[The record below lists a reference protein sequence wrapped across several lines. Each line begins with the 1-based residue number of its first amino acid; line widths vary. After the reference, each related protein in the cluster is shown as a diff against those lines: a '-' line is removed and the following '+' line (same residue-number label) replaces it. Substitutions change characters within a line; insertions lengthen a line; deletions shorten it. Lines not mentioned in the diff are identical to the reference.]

1 MLRLSVLKRRGDFTL
16 QAAFAAPT
24 PGITALFGRSGSGK
38 TTLVDI
44 ISGLLSPDEGEV
56 RLGETLLT
64 DTRRAVSVPVER
76 RRIGYVF
83 QDPRLFPH
91 LSVAGNL
98 RYGARRAGPATP
110 VIVFDE
116 VVSLLGLDAHLQR
129 RPQSLSGGEKQR
141 VALGRALLSQ
151 PQLLLL
157 DEPLGSLD
165 VARRQEVLPYLE
177 ALRDRLSIPM
187 VYVSHE
193 FEEVLRLAT
202 HLVLLD
208 AGRVVAEGTVTA
220 MSLRPE
226 LRAIVGPEL
235 AGSVVEGVVTAVN
248 AAAGVAD
255 VAVGSGTLR
264 VSLRDAVPGTH
275 LRLQLLAR
283 DVILATRAID
293 GLSVRNAVCGAIA
306 EISPDVEDTVLVSV
320 DIGGALVLSRIT
332 RAALAALR
340 LHTGQPVWALMKAV
354 SMRGHA
360 FHAPALPQPM
370 RPEPPSRS
378 PS

>member
-1 MLRLSVLKRRGDFTL
+1 MLRVSVLKRRGNFTL

-24 PGITALFGRSGSGK
+24 PGVTALFGRSGSGK

-44 ISGLLSPDEGEV
+44 ISGLLPADAGEV
-56 RLGETLLT
+56 RLGDTVLT
-64 DTRRAVSVPVER
+64 DTRASRSLPVER

-83 QDPRLFPH
+83 QDSRLFPH

-98 RYGARRAGPATP
+98 RYGAARAGPATP

-116 VVSLLGLDAHLQR
+116 VVNLLGLRALLHR
-129 RPQSLSGGEKQR
+129 RPRELSGGEKQR

-177 ALRDRLSIPM
+177 ALRDRLLIPM

-202 HLVLLD
+202 HLVLLEG
-208 AGRVVAEGTVTA
+208 GRVVAEGTVGE

-226 LRAIVGPEL
+226 LRSIVGPDL
-235 AGSVVEGVVTAVN
+235 AGAVLEGVVTACN
-248 AAAGVAD
+248 EEAGVAD
-255 VAVGSGTLR
+255 LAVGSGTLR
-264 VSLRDAVPGTH
+264 LSLRDAPPGTR
-275 LRLQLLAR
+275 LRLQILAR
-283 DVILATRAID
+283 DVILSTREIA

-306 EISPDVEDTVLVSV
+306 QISADEEDTVLVSV
-320 DIGGALVLSRIT
+320 DVGGAIVLARIT
-332 RAALAALR
+332 RAALAALG
-340 LHTGQPVWALMKAV
+340 LHTGQPIWALVKAV

-360 FHAPALPQPM
+360 FRAPM
-370 RPEPPSRS
+370 VRPEPPSRS

>member
-1 MLRLSVLKRRGDFTL
+1 MLRVSVRRRRGDFTL
-16 QAAFAAPT
+16 QADFAAPT
-24 PGITALFGRSGSGK
+24 PGVTALFGRSGSGK

-56 RLGETLLT
+56 RLGDTLLT
-64 DTRRAVSVPVER
+64 DTRQAASLAVER

-83 QDPRLFPH
+83 QDARLFPH
-91 LSVAGNL
+91 LSVTGNL
-98 RYGARRAGPATP
+98 RYGAERAGPETP

-116 VVSLLGLDAHLQR
+116 VVSLLGLGGLLQR
-129 RPQSLSGGEKQR
+129 RPQGLSGGEKQR

-165 VARRQEVLPYLE
+165 LARRQEVLPYLE
-177 ALRDRLSIPM
+177 ALRDRLLIPM

-208 AGRVVAEGTVTA
+208 AGRVVMEGPVSEV
-220 MSLRPE
+220 SLRAE
-226 LRAIVGPEL
+226 LRSIVGPDL
-235 AGSVVEGVVTAVN
+235 TGSVLEGVVTAVN
-248 AAAGVAD
+248 EAAGVAD
-255 VAVGSGTLR
+255 LAVGSGTLR
-264 VSLRDAVPGTH
+264 LSLRGAAPGTR

-283 DVILATRAID
+283 DVILSTREIA
-293 GLSVRNAVCGAIA
+293 GLSVRNAVCGTIA
-306 EISPDVEDTVLVSV
+306 EIAADEQDTVLVSV
-320 DIGGALVLSRIT
+320 DIGGAIILARIT
-332 RAALAALR
+332 RAALAALG
-340 LHTGQPVWALMKAV
+340 LHTGQPIWALVKAV

-360 FHAPALPQPM
+360 FRAPR

>member
-1 MLRLSVLKRRGDFTL
+1 MLRVSVRKRRGDFTL

-24 PGITALFGRSGSGK
+24 PGVTALFGPSGSGK
-38 TTLVDI
+38 STLVDI

-56 RLGETLLT
+56 RLGDTLLT
-64 DTRRAVSVPVER
+64 DTRLSASLPVER

-83 QDPRLFPH
+83 QDARLFPH
-91 LSVAGNL
+91 LSVTGNL
-98 RYGARRAGPATP
+98 RYGAQRAGPATP

-116 VVSLLGLDAHLQR
+116 VVSLLGLGALLHR
-129 RPQSLSGGEKQR
+129 RPRELSGGEKQR
-141 VALGRALLSQ
+141 VALGRALLAQ

-165 VARRQEVLPYLE
+165 LARRQEVLPYLE

-208 AGRVVAEGTVTA
+208 AGRVVLEGPVSEV
-220 MSLRPE
+220 SLRPE
-226 LRAIVGPEL
+226 LRSIVGPEL
-235 AGSVVEGVVTAVN
+235 TGSVLEGVVTGCN
-248 AAAGVAD
+248 EAAGVAD
-255 VAVGSGTLR
+255 LAVGSGTLR
-264 VSLRDAVPGTH
+264 LSLRGAVPGTR

-283 DVILATRAID
+283 DVILSTREIA
-293 GLSVRNAVCGAIA
+293 GLSVRNAVCGTVA
-306 EISPDVEDTVLVSV
+306 EISPDEEDTVLVSV
-320 DIGGALVLSRIT
+320 DIGGAIVLARIT
-332 RAALAALR
+332 RAALAALG
-340 LHTGQPVWALMKAV
+340 LHTGQPIWALVKAV

-360 FHAPALPQPM
+360 FRAPM

>member
-1 MLRLSVLKRRGDFTL
+1 MLSVSVIKRRGEFAL

-24 PGITALFGRSGSGK
+24 PGVTVLFGRSGSGK
-38 TTLVDI
+38 STLVDI
-44 ISGLLSPDEGEV
+44 ISGLLPPDEGEV
-56 RLGETLLT
+56 RLGDTVLT
-64 DTRRAVSVPVER
+64 NTQRSVSLAVER

-83 QDPRLFPH
+83 QDARLFPH

-98 RYGARRAGPATP
+98 RYGAARAGPATP

-116 VVSLLGLDAHLQR
+116 VVGLLGLGELLQR
-129 RPQSLSGGEKQR
+129 RPRELSGGEKQR

-165 VARRQEVLPYLE
+165 LARRQEVLPYLE
-177 ALRDRLSIPM
+177 ALRDRLLIPM

-202 HLVLLD
+202 YLVLLD
-208 AGRVVAEGTVTA
+208 AGRVVAEGSVSE

-226 LRAIVGPEL
+226 LRSIVGADL
-235 AGSVVEGVVTAVN
+235 TGSVLEGTVSSCN
-248 AAAGVAD
+248 DEAGVAD
-255 VAVGSGTLR
+255 LAVGSGTLR
-264 VSLRDAVPGTH
+264 LSLRGAVPGTR
-275 LRLQLLAR
+275 LRLQVLAR
-283 DVILATRAID
+283 DVILSTREIA
-293 GLSVRNAVCGAIA
+293 GLSVRNAVCGTIAAISQD
-306 EISPDVEDTVLVSV
+306 EEDTVLVSV
-320 DIGGALVLSRIT
+320 DIGGAIVLARIT
-332 RAALAALR
+332 RAALSALG
-340 LHTGQPVWALMKAV
+340 LHTGQPIWALVKAV

-360 FHAPALPQPM
+360 FRAPR
-370 RPEPPSRS
+370 RPELPSHS